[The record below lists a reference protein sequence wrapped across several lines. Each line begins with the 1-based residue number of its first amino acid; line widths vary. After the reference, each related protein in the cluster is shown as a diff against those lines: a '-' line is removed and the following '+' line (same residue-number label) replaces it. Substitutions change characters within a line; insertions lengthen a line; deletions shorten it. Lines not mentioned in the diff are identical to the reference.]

1 MQQKIYIKKMTSWTN
16 EAASL
21 SGGKRAPHAL
31 ERGGQA
37 FGQAPRLLHIL
48 EEGGKV
54 EGWLVSVFALFSL
67 HCKFFFMA
75 LAKAFK
81 AAEVLRC

>member
-31 ERGGQA
+31 ERGGPSLWTGTKAIAYLGGGRKSRGLASQCVCI
-37 FGQAPRLLHIL
+37 IL
-48 EEGGKV
+48 STLQV
-54 EGWLVSVFALFSL
+54 
-67 HCKFFFMA
+67 FFMA

-81 AAEVLRC
+81 AAEVLRY

>member
-1 MQQKIYIKKMTSWTN
+1 MTSWAN

-31 ERGGQA
+31 ERGPSLWTGTKAIAYLGRGRKNRGQA
-37 FGQAPRLLHIL
+37 SQCVCIIL
-48 EEGGKV
+48 STLQV
-54 EGWLVSVFALFSL
+54 V
-67 HCKFFFMA
+67 FMA
-75 LAKAFK
+75 LAKACE